1 MTEPPK
7 IDKRRKHEASIL
19 EAGGL
24 NKRFMFPPDV
34 AADWKELRALLPH
47 LTETQLIGL
56 AIKAYM
62 ASIKIVSKK
71 ANKDVDSP

>member
-1 MTEPPK
+1 MTEPP

-19 EAGGL
+19 KAGGL

-34 AADWKELRALLPH
+34 AVDWKELRALLPH

-56 AIKAYM
+56 AIKAYR
-62 ASIKIVSKK
+62 ASIKIIPKK
-71 ANKDVDSP
+71 SEERS